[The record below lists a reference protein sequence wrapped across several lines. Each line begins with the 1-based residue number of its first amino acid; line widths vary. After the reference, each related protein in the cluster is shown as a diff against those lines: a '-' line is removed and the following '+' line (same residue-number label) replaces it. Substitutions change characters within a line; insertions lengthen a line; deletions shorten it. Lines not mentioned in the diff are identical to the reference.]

1 MSNRFRAPCYDR
13 FLFFFFHSFQLLQKE
28 KPGDHLRFISERQIS
43 LPRTYIFFKVT
54 NEQKKSKQELEQG
67 NYPQPYPQR
76 VPFVCCLQIFVRKF
90 VYACYVGETTR
101 HFSTRAREHLSTD
114 RAFHVFKHLKDSKQ
128 CHSLCSANCINIIDH
143 ASTNFQLK
151 IKKALHI
158 KWKKPSLNQQ
168 LYHVN
173 LKLLILTRI
182 LSFFLLII
190 FSLAFLVTCFK
201 FNFVRNQN
209 RCRCS

>member
-1 MSNRFRAPCYDR
+1 MVSKGFEFSLVKTASNARGVKFAENVTFCYILCQIASELR
-13 FLFFFFHSFQLLQKE
+13 VTTVFFSFFFHSFQLLQKE

-101 HFSTRAREHLSTD
+101 HF
-114 RAFHVFKHLKDSKQ
+114 FH
-128 CHSLCSANCINIIDH
+128 
-143 ASTNFQLK
+143 
-151 IKKALHI
+151 
-158 KWKKPSLNQQ
+158 
-168 LYHVN
+168 
-173 LKLLILTRI
+173 
-182 LSFFLLII
+182 
-190 FSLAFLVTCFK
+190 TCT
-201 FNFVRNQN
+201 
-209 RCRCS
+209 